1 MPIGDAE
8 GVNSAAQ
15 HAYGFLRHNGK
26 AETLYDA
33 ADLLRRRA
41 GSELGHQFV
50 RRKPRFANWRHART
64 GRQRHD
70 WHVNETRAGRRAI
83 PALQPISEAAR
94 GHLDRTLSPG
104 ARAHPH
110 PTLGPVAAA
119 AGGGGRG
126 LAQTS
131 LVSEAG
137 AIGRESLRV
146 LAKAGIDRI
155 VNRADN
161 GLPRHL
167 RDHRRH

>member
-1 MPIGDAE
+1 MVSCATT
-8 GVNSAAQ
+8 V
-15 HAYGFLRHNGK
+15 RR
-26 AETLYDA
+26 ETLYDT

-50 RRKPRFANWRHART
+50 RRKPRFANCRHART

-70 WHVNETRAGRRAI
+70 WHVNETRAERRAI
-83 PALQPISEAAR
+83 PALQPVSEAPR
-94 GHLDRTLSPG
+94 GDLDPTLSPG

-110 PTLGPVAAA
+110 PTLSPVTAA

-126 LAQTS
+126 LAQS
-131 LVSEAG
+131 GLEAEAG

-146 LAKAGIDRI
+146 LAKAGIDRV

-167 RDHRRH
+167 RDHRRD

>member
-1 MPIGDAE
+1 MLPIC
-8 GVNSAAQ
+8 
-15 HAYGFLRHNGK
+15 
-26 AETLYDA
+26 
-33 ADLLRRRA
+33 A

-64 GRQRHD
+64 GGQRHD
-70 WHVNETRAGRRAI
+70 RHVNEPRAERRTI
-83 PALQPISEAAR
+83 PALQPVREAAR
-94 GHLDRTLSPG
+94 GHLDRTLSP
-104 ARAHPH
+104 ATRANPY

-126 LAQTS
+126 LAQTG
-131 LVSEAG
+131 LEAEAG